1 MDVQRKK
8 IGIVDTTLRDAHQ
21 CLWATRMKTAHMLP
35 VAEAMDKAGFAQID
49 LVAPI
54 QFDVSVR
61 YLKEDPWERVR
72 LMRSKVQNT
81 PLRFLVRSK
90 NLMTF
95 DTLTTFWSCGSRA
108 VANGFRIVGAF
119 DGLE

>member
-49 LVAPI
+49 
-54 QFDVSVR
+54 
-61 YLKEDPWERVR
+61 
-72 LMRSKVQNT
+72 RSR
-81 PLRFLVRSK
+81 RFNS
-90 NLMTF
+90 TSASA
-95 DTLTTFWSCGSRA
+95 T
-108 VANGFRIVGAF
+108 
-119 DGLE
+119 